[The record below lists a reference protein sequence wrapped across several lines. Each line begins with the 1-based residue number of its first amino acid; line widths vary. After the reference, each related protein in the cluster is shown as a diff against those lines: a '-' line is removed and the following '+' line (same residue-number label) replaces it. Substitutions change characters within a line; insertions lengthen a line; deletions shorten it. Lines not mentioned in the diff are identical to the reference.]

1 VSSCADPD
9 LNLKLGGKG
18 GAVNLTRLSCSA
30 LRLLPLAVLAG
41 CATDVTVTP
50 QLAEKNIPP
59 CQIHGLVRYQGK
71 PEYLPSALV
80 PDQAPPSQI
89 AFEYSH
95 AVQYGLKET
104 DPLVTFVNP
113 LTLFGFPTGADNLI
127 VTGRVDL
134 VRGDATIRS
143 YAAAAAM
150 KHSGN
155 VFSEGETFTD
165 MRRRGLLLVRDN
177 LTSQL
182 CKDQSVIET
191 LLADRPTTAKGSQ

>member
-18 GAVNLTRLSCSA
+18 GAVNLTRLSCGA

-89 AFEYSH
+89 AFE
-95 AVQYGLKET
+95 
-104 DPLVTFVNP
+104 
-113 LTLFGFPTGADNLI
+113 
-127 VTGRVDL
+127 
-134 VRGDATIRS
+134 
-143 YAAAAAM
+143 
-150 KHSGN
+150 
-155 VFSEGETFTD
+155 GETFTD